1 MQGLG
6 ASIQRAEWGMLTQCA
21 EAGDIDPAR
30 AAQAGVLTQ
39 RAQALTQHAQAL
51 TQRARSEAPMQRA
64 GASTQHAGARGVDA
78 GRGADAGP
86 AGGGSLN
93 TDSLL
98 GRGMASGTH
107 PLAFE
112 ARVG

>member
-64 GASTQHAGARGVDA
+64 GARGVDA

-86 AGGGSLN
+86 GEGGEQLEHR
-93 TDSLL
+93 LAL
-98 GRGMASGTH
+98 G
-107 PLAFE
+107 
-112 ARVG
+112 AREGDGKWNPPTRV

>member
-1 MQGLG
+1 M
-6 ASIQRAEWGMLTQCA
+6 
-21 EAGDIDPAR
+21 
-30 AAQAGVLTQ
+30 LTQ

-86 AGGGSLN
+86 GGGQLEHR
-93 TDSLL
+93 LAL
-98 GRGMASGTH
+98 G
-107 PLAFE
+107 
-112 ARVG
+112 AREGDGKWNPPTRVCVKPAAGRCATSDFSCALID

>member
-1 MQGLG
+1 M
-6 ASIQRAEWGMLTQCA
+6 
-21 EAGDIDPAR
+21 GDADPVRRGRGHRPSAR
-30 AAQAGVLTQ
+30 RTGAGV
-39 RAQALTQHAQAL
+39 LTQHAQAF

-86 AGGGSLN
+86 GGGGGGGGSLN

>member
-1 MQGLG
+1 
-6 ASIQRAEWGMLTQCA
+6 
-21 EAGDIDPAR
+21 
-30 AAQAGVLTQ
+30 
-39 RAQALTQHAQAL
+39 
-51 TQRARSEAPMQRA
+51 MQRA

-86 AGGGSLN
+86 GGVQLERLN

-98 GRGMASGTH
+98 GRGRGMVASGTH

-112 ARVG
+112 ALKEALHVVAYGEVTHLVTRWSRIT

>member
-39 RAQALTQHAQAL
+39 HAQAL

-64 GASTQHAGARGVDA
+64 GASTQHAGARGVEA
-78 GRGADAGP
+78 GRG
-86 AGGGSLN
+86 GGG
-93 TDSLL
+93 
-98 GRGMASGTH
+98 A
-107 PLAFE
+107 A
-112 ARVG
+112 